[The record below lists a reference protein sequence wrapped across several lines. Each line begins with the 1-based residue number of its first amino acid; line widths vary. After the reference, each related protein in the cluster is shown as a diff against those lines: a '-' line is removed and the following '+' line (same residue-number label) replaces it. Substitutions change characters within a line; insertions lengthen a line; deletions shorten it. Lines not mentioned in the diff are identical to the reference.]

1 MGLLDKLFKGNS
13 IEISSP
19 VNGELV
25 PIETVSDPTF
35 AQEMIGK
42 GVAIQPSEG
51 KFYAPA
57 DGKLMALFP
66 TGHAYAM
73 TTKDGAEILVHIGI
87 DTVKLNGEHYTIHAK
102 QGDDVKKGDLIVE
115 VDLEGVK
122 NAGFDT
128 VTPVIISNSGK
139 FSKIEKKSGVVSAGD
154 TVILLTQ

>member
-1 MGLLDKLFKGNS
+1 MGIFDKLFKGNK
-13 IEISSP
+13 IDISSP

-25 PIETVSDPTF
+25 PIENVSDPTF

-42 GVAIQPSEG
+42 GVAIEPVDG

-57 DGKLMALFP
+57 DGKLVALFP

-73 TTKDGAEILVHIGI
+73 TTVDGAEVLVHIGI
-87 DTVKLNGEHYTIHAK
+87 DTVKLNGQYYTVKAK

-122 NAGFDT
+122 KAGFE
-128 VTPVIISNSGK
+128 VITPVIISNSGK
-139 FSKIEKKSGVVSAGD
+139 FSKFEKKSGSVSAGD
-154 TVILLTQ
+154 TVVLLTR

>member
-1 MGLLDKLFKGNS
+1 MGLFDKLFKGS
-13 IEISSP
+13 DIEISSP

-73 TTKDGAEILVHIGI
+73 TTKDGAEVLVHIGI
-87 DTVKLNGEHYTIHAK
+87 DTVKLGGEHYTIHAK

-122 NAGFDT
+122 NAGFEI

-139 FSKIEKKSGVVSAGD
+139 FSKMEKKSGVVSAGD

>member
-1 MGLLDKLFKGNS
+1 MGLFEKLFKGND
-13 IEISSP
+13 IEVSSP

-122 NAGFDT
+122 NAGYDT

-139 FSKIEKKSGVVSAGD
+139 FSKIEKKSGAVSAGD

>member
-1 MGLLDKLFKGNS
+1 MGLFDKIFKGNA
-13 IEISSP
+13 IEVSSP

-115 VDLEGVK
+115 VDLDGVK